1 MFGVY
6 KLKLLEEEPAG
17 IRAEVHLTEAVC
29 GGAGLELSEE
39 EGVWQEDGEDSIP
52 DRWVECIHFPW

>member
-17 IRAEVHLTEAVC
+17 IRAEVQLTEAVC

-39 EGVWQEDGEDSIP
+39 EGV
-52 DRWVECIHFPW
+52 